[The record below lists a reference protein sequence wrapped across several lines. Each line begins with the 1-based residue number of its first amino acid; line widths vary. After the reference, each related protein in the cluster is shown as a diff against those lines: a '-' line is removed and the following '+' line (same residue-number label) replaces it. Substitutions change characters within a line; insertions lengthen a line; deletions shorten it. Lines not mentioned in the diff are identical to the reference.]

1 MKLQFI
7 GANHEVTGSCHY
19 LQAGD
24 SYMLVDYEMEQG
36 VNRFENCPLP
46 VPESQINFVFLTH
59 AHIDHSGMLP
69 LLYAHGFRG
78 KIYTTEATADL
89 CSIMLRDCA
98 HIEEENIVIEVN
110 GIGYNVRIP
119 AGMAGRLPQIGEVV
133 KLYTYTSVREDA
145 IGLYGFLSRDD
156 LNMYR
161 QLITVSGI
169 GPKGGLSVLSAMS
182 ADELRM
188 AVISQDAKAI
198 AKAPG
203 VGIKTA
209 QRIILEL
216 KDKISLEDTAMMREV
231 NQVPQGSMLTG
242 KSQAQ
247 TEAVEALTALGYS
260 PSEALRAVK
269 AVLQETPDLDV
280 EALLKAA
287 LKKMF

>member
-1 MKLQFI
+1 MI
-7 GANHEVTGSCHY
+7 AY
-19 LQAGD
+19 LNGILA
-24 SYMLVDYEMEQG
+24 E
-36 VNRFENCPLP
+36 
-46 VPESQINFVFLTH
+46 
-59 AHIDHSGMLP
+59 
-69 LLYAHGFRG
+69 
-78 KIYTTEATADL
+78 
-89 CSIMLRDCA
+89 
-98 HIEEENIVIEVN
+98 IEEENIVIEVN

-203 VGIKTA
+203 VGTKTA

-231 NQVPQGSMLTG
+231 NQVPRGSMLTG

>member
-1 MKLQFI
+1 MI
-7 GANHEVTGSCHY
+7 AY
-19 LQAGD
+19 LNGILA
-24 SYMLVDYEMEQG
+24 E
-36 VNRFENCPLP
+36 
-46 VPESQINFVFLTH
+46 
-59 AHIDHSGMLP
+59 
-69 LLYAHGFRG
+69 
-78 KIYTTEATADL
+78 
-89 CSIMLRDCA
+89 
-98 HIEEENIVIEVN
+98 IEEENIVIEVN

-169 GPKGGLSVLSAMS
+169 GPKGGLLSAMS

-203 VGIKTA
+203 VGTKTA

>member
-1 MKLQFI
+1 M
-7 GANHEVTGSCHY
+7 
-19 LQAGD
+19 
-24 SYMLVDYEMEQG
+24 
-36 VNRFENCPLP
+36 NC
-46 VPESQINFVFLTH
+46 IFKR
-59 AHIDHSGMLP
+59 
-69 LLYAHGFRG
+69 LLA
-78 KIYTTEATADL
+78 E
-89 CSIMLRDCA
+89 
-98 HIEEENIVIEVN
+98 IEEENIVIEVN

-203 VGIKTA
+203 VGTKTA

-231 NQVPQGSMLTG
+231 NQVPQDSMLTG

-247 TEAVEALTALGYS
+247 TEAVGGTDGAWIFPVRSVARGKGGAAGNSGSGCGS
-260 PSEALRAVK
+260 PVK
-269 AVLQETPDLDV
+269 GGPEKNVLKRNRQAGCFTCGRHKSAMLFLP
-280 EALLKAA
+280 AA
-287 LKKMF
+287 A

>member
-1 MKLQFI
+1 MI
-7 GANHEVTGSCHY
+7 AY
-19 LQAGD
+19 LNGILA
-24 SYMLVDYEMEQG
+24 E
-36 VNRFENCPLP
+36 
-46 VPESQINFVFLTH
+46 
-59 AHIDHSGMLP
+59 
-69 LLYAHGFRG
+69 
-78 KIYTTEATADL
+78 
-89 CSIMLRDCA
+89 
-98 HIEEENIVIEVN
+98 IEEENIVIEVN

-203 VGIKTA
+203 VGTKTA

-231 NQVPQGSMLTG
+231 NQVPQDSMLTG
-242 KSQAQ
+242 KNQAQ

>member
-1 MKLQFI
+1 
-7 GANHEVTGSCHY
+7 
-19 LQAGD
+19 
-24 SYMLVDYEMEQG
+24 
-36 VNRFENCPLP
+36 
-46 VPESQINFVFLTH
+46 
-59 AHIDHSGMLP
+59 
-69 LLYAHGFRG
+69 
-78 KIYTTEATADL
+78 
-89 CSIMLRDCA
+89 
-98 HIEEENIVIEVN
+98 
-110 GIGYNVRIP
+110 
-119 AGMAGRLPQIGEVV
+119 
-133 KLYTYTSVREDA
+133 
-145 IGLYGFLSRDD
+145 
-156 LNMYR
+156 MYR

-188 AVISQDAKAI
+188 AVISQAI

-203 VGIKTA
+203 VGTKTA

-231 NQVPQGSMLTG
+231 NQVPQDSMLTG

>member
-1 MKLQFI
+1 MI
-7 GANHEVTGSCHY
+7 AY
-19 LQAGD
+19 LNGILA
-24 SYMLVDYEMEQG
+24 E
-36 VNRFENCPLP
+36 
-46 VPESQINFVFLTH
+46 
-59 AHIDHSGMLP
+59 
-69 LLYAHGFRG
+69 
-78 KIYTTEATADL
+78 
-89 CSIMLRDCA
+89 
-98 HIEEENIVIEVN
+98 IEEENIVIEVN

-203 VGIKTA
+203 IGTKTA

-242 KSQAQ
+242 NCLAR
-247 TEAVEALTALGYS
+247 TVAGEALTALGYS
-260 PSEALRAVK
+260 PTEALRAVK

>member
-1 MKLQFI
+1 MI
-7 GANHEVTGSCHY
+7 AY
-19 LQAGD
+19 LNGILA
-24 SYMLVDYEMEQG
+24 E
-36 VNRFENCPLP
+36 
-46 VPESQINFVFLTH
+46 
-59 AHIDHSGMLP
+59 
-69 LLYAHGFRG
+69 
-78 KIYTTEATADL
+78 
-89 CSIMLRDCA
+89 
-98 HIEEENIVIEVN
+98 IEEENIVIEVN

-203 VGIKTA
+203 VGTKTA

-242 KSQAQ
+242 KCQAQ

>member
-1 MKLQFI
+1 MI
-7 GANHEVTGSCHY
+7 AY
-19 LQAGD
+19 LNGILA
-24 SYMLVDYEMEQG
+24 E
-36 VNRFENCPLP
+36 
-46 VPESQINFVFLTH
+46 
-59 AHIDHSGMLP
+59 
-69 LLYAHGFRG
+69 
-78 KIYTTEATADL
+78 
-89 CSIMLRDCA
+89 
-98 HIEEENIVIEVN
+98 IEEENIVIEVN

-161 QLITVSGI
+161 QITVSGI

-203 VGIKTA
+203 VGTKTA

>member
-1 MKLQFI
+1 MI
-7 GANHEVTGSCHY
+7 AY
-19 LQAGD
+19 LNGILAEI
-24 SYMLVDYEMEQG
+24 V
-36 VNRFENCPLP
+36 
-46 VPESQINFVFLTH
+46 
-59 AHIDHSGMLP
+59 
-69 LLYAHGFRG
+69 
-78 KIYTTEATADL
+78 
-89 CSIMLRDCA
+89 
-98 HIEEENIVIEVN
+98 EENIVIEVN
-110 GIGYNVRIP
+110 GIGYNVRVP
-119 AGMAGRLPQIGEVV
+119 AGIAARLPQIGEAV
-133 KLYTYTSVREDA
+133 KIYTYTSVREDA

-203 VGIKTA
+203 VGTKTA

>member
-1 MKLQFI
+1 MI
-7 GANHEVTGSCHY
+7 AY
-19 LQAGD
+19 LNGILA
-24 SYMLVDYEMEQG
+24 E
-36 VNRFENCPLP
+36 
-46 VPESQINFVFLTH
+46 
-59 AHIDHSGMLP
+59 
-69 LLYAHGFRG
+69 
-78 KIYTTEATADL
+78 
-89 CSIMLRDCA
+89 
-98 HIEEENIVIEVN
+98 IEEENIVIEVN

-203 VGIKTA
+203 VGTKTA
-209 QRIILEL
+209 QRIILE
-216 KDKISLEDTAMMREV
+216 REV

>member
-1 MKLQFI
+1 MI
-7 GANHEVTGSCHY
+7 AY
-19 LQAGD
+19 LNGILA
-24 SYMLVDYEMEQG
+24 E
-36 VNRFENCPLP
+36 
-46 VPESQINFVFLTH
+46 
-59 AHIDHSGMLP
+59 
-69 LLYAHGFRG
+69 
-78 KIYTTEATADL
+78 
-89 CSIMLRDCA
+89 
-98 HIEEENIVIEVN
+98 IEEENIVIEVN

-203 VGIKTA
+203 VGTKP
-209 QRIILEL
+209 RSGLFW
-216 KDKISLEDTAMMREV
+216 S
-231 NQVPQGSMLTG
+231 
-242 KSQAQ
+242 
-247 TEAVEALTALGYS
+247 
-260 PSEALRAVK
+260 
-269 AVLQETPDLDV
+269 
-280 EALLKAA
+280 
-287 LKKMF
+287 

>member
-1 MKLQFI
+1 MI
-7 GANHEVTGSCHY
+7 AY
-19 LQAGD
+19 LNGILA
-24 SYMLVDYEMEQG
+24 E
-36 VNRFENCPLP
+36 
-46 VPESQINFVFLTH
+46 
-59 AHIDHSGMLP
+59 
-69 LLYAHGFRG
+69 
-78 KIYTTEATADL
+78 
-89 CSIMLRDCA
+89 
-98 HIEEENIVIEVN
+98 IEEENIVIEVN

-203 VGIKTA
+203 VGTKTA

-231 NQVPQGSMLTG
+231 YQVAQDSMLTG

>member
-1 MKLQFI
+1 MI
-7 GANHEVTGSCHY
+7 AY
-19 LQAGD
+19 LNGILA
-24 SYMLVDYEMEQG
+24 E
-36 VNRFENCPLP
+36 
-46 VPESQINFVFLTH
+46 
-59 AHIDHSGMLP
+59 
-69 LLYAHGFRG
+69 
-78 KIYTTEATADL
+78 
-89 CSIMLRDCA
+89 
-98 HIEEENIVIEVN
+98 IEEENIVIEVN

-203 VGIKTA
+203 VGTKTA

-231 NQVPQGSMLTG
+231 NQVPQYADGQKPGTDRSGRGTDGAWIFPVRSAARGKGGAAGNSGSGCGSPVKGGPEKNVLKRNRQAGCFTCGRHKSAMLF
-242 KSQAQ
+242 
-247 TEAVEALTALGYS
+247 S
-260 PSEALRAVK
+260 P
-269 AVLQETPDLDV
+269 
-280 EALLKAA
+280 AA
-287 LKKMF
+287 A

>member
-1 MKLQFI
+1 MI
-7 GANHEVTGSCHY
+7 AY
-19 LQAGD
+19 LNGILA
-24 SYMLVDYEMEQG
+24 E
-36 VNRFENCPLP
+36 
-46 VPESQINFVFLTH
+46 
-59 AHIDHSGMLP
+59 
-69 LLYAHGFRG
+69 
-78 KIYTTEATADL
+78 
-89 CSIMLRDCA
+89 
-98 HIEEENIVIEVN
+98 IEEENIVIEVN

-203 VGIKTA
+203 VGTKTA

-242 KSQAQ
+242 KSLAQ